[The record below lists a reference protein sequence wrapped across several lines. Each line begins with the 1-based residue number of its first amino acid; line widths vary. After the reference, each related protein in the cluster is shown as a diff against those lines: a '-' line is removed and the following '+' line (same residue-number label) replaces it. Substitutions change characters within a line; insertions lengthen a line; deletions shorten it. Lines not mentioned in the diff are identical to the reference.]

1 LSLARNQLTNL
12 PARIRELRAAG
23 CEVNMGAGVTFE
35 E

>member
-1 LSLARNQLTNL
+1 LDLTRNQLTTL

-23 CEVNMGAGVTFE
+23 CEVNMDDVVTFE